1 MNVDLDMNNKKLTNV
16 WLDTKDVSSAATVK
30 VDKDL
35 ETKVHPPHTNNR
47 IYREIFG
54 DFYDLTSD
62 ADKFKLTLG

>member
-1 MNVDLDMNNKKLTNV
+1 MNVDLDMNNKKLINAL
-16 WLDTKDVSSAATVK
+16 LDTKDVSSAATVK
-30 VDKDL
+30 MDKDL
-35 ETKVHPPHTNNR
+35 ETKVHPYTNNR